1 MTFKILAERVG
12 IIDNSYLKTMKSN
25 VLLLQIIHDNEYLGP
40 HYSKVHEI
48 GGLPYFEAH
57 VLDENNEIIEDRY

>member
-1 MTFKILAERVG
+1 MTLKILEERVSFTG
-12 IIDNSYLKTMKSN
+12 NSYLKTMKFN
-25 VLLLQIIHDNEYLGP
+25 VLLLQIIHDNEYLGA
-40 HYSKVHEI
+40 HYTKVHEI

>member
-1 MTFKILAERVG
+1 
-12 IIDNSYLKTMKSN
+12 MKSN
-25 VLLLQIIHDNEYLGP
+25 VLLLQIIHDNEYLGA
-40 HYSKVHEI
+40 HYTKVHEI